1 MHPSIPLLCCSL
13 FYLALISIVYFR
25 KKRINLIENKIY
37 SIIIFISIIGILL
50 DILGIY
56 CNINLPVDSMI
67 RFIVVKLYFI
77 YLLAYIMA
85 FTLYIVVSSATTK
98 KKNKLLTKIMI
109 MFSLLFVILS
119 IVSIQLPFEYYND
132 GKIIYVY
139 GKNSNFLYAIT
150 GIFLVFSIIYI
161 FINLKQLEKN
171 KYILLLTLI
180 LLGIPV
186 AICQLLHP
194 ELLLVT
200 SLYTAVTILMYFTI
214 ENPDIQMLRELHK
227 QKEIANESNIEK
239 SSFLFSISNQI
250 KEPVLL
256 ISHISGEALLED
268 NTEKVKEDLQK
279 IKYSSN
285 ELLKLM
291 DNVLDISDI
300 EKRKINIRKNR
311 YSVHNLFEI
320 IYKNFCEKINKKI
333 ECRFHFDKSI
343 PEYLYGDSVRIKQ
356 IMGILLDN
364 ALRYTND
371 GFIEINVNSIIKYD
385 ICRLIITVEDSGQ
398 GISPEKINQLFDKE
412 KIYSDKLLKNI
423 DDTKSNL
430 GVLKSIVNLMN
441 GNVIVNSEI
450 GKGSK
455 FTIIIDQLIK
465 EEKTEIT
472 RAVEQYEE
480 IYEKK
485 EKILLVIN
493 HEQILKQIKKVL
505 KKDSYKLE
513 EVNGGQ
519 PCLEKIR
526 NKEKFNLI
534 IIEEELEKL
543 SSEDT
548 LKKLKETTEYKTPVL
563 LISKNRTFGS
573 KEMYQEKG
581 FTDVIF
587 LPLSKEQLLKQVRE
601 YIKK

>member
-13 FYLALISIVYFR
+13 FYLALISIVYFK
-25 KKRINLIENKIY
+25 KKRITLIENKIY

-98 KKNKLLTKIMI
+98 KKDKLLTKIMI

-171 KYILLLTLI
+171 KYIPLLTLI

-311 YSVHNLFEI
+311 YNLFEI
-320 IYKNFCEKINKKI
+320 IYKNFCEKINEKI

-480 IYEKK
+480 MYENK

-493 HEQILKQIKKVL
+493 HKELSKKINKMF
-505 KKDSYKLE
+505 KKDTYEIE
-513 EVNGGQ
+513 EVTGGQ
-519 PCLEKIR
+519 ACLEKIR
-526 NKEKFNLI
+526 KNEKFDLI
-534 IIEEELEKL
+534 IMEEDLEKL

-548 LKKLKETTEYKTPVL
+548 LIKLKDTSGYKIPVI
-563 LISKNRTFGS
+563 LISNNKGFGA

-581 FTDVIF
+581 FKDVLF
-587 LPLSKEQLLKQVRE
+587 LPLKKEEVLKQVEE
-601 YIKK
+601 YIKD